1 MPGTN
6 IQAWFGGGGGE
17 EAGVVEELNLN
28 LYCFILIDTKKI
40 CLNLQLHLCVTWQG
54 GQKRYKN

>member
-1 MPGTN
+1 MSGTN
-6 IQAWFGGGGGE
+6 IQAWLGAGGGE
-17 EAGVVEELNLN
+17 EAGVVKELNLN
-28 LYCFILIDTKKI
+28 LCCFILIDTKKI